1 MMNLIESKVFY
12 NYSSRWLNLRNFFTL
27 NHKSCLFICSILSA
41 VKTQKKKKSEHQRSE
56 NKCNK
61 IIMWLL
67 LISRKLQI
75 SLCDFEKQNHFY
87 DLKWKKK
94 KKKKTNERK
103 AHALSV
109 LWGKHVTSI
118 LRYLRDGLKKEKR
131 KKKKKGKKL
140 KEGGIWNFI
149 FIENL
154 YKRCLFV

>member
-87 DLKWKKK
+87 DLKKKK
-94 KKKKTNERK
+94 KKPMEWK

-109 LWGKHVTSI
+109 LRCKHVTSI
-118 LRYLRDGLKKEKR
+118 LRYLRDGLKKK
-131 KKKKKGKKL
+131 
-140 KEGGIWNFI
+140 F
-149 FIENL
+149 
-154 YKRCLFV
+154 

>member
-1 MMNLIESKVFY
+1 M
-12 NYSSRWLNLRNFFTL
+12 
-27 NHKSCLFICSILSA
+27 
-41 VKTQKKKKSEHQRSE
+41 
-56 NKCNK
+56 
-61 IIMWLL
+61 
-67 LISRKLQI
+67 
-75 SLCDFEKQNHFY
+75 
-87 DLKWKKK
+87 KKK
-94 KKKKTNERK
+94 KKKKTNEIK

-154 YKRCLFV
+154 YKRYLFV

>member
-12 NYSSRWLNLRNFFTL
+12 NYSSRWLNSRNFFTL

-94 KKKKTNERK
+94 KKKKNQWKKSTCPLCFMRQTC
-103 AHALSV
+103 HIY
-109 LWGKHVTSI
+109 TSI
-118 LRYLRDGLKKEKR
+118 FTRWIKKR
-131 KKKKKGKKL
+131 KKKKEKKR
-140 KEGGIWNFI
+140 KEAKRRWNLEFY
-149 FIENL
+149 FYRKSL
-154 YKRCLFV
+154 